1 MQLPAAYQNL
11 RNFEPGLGFQGW
23 TQAQLQSALLASG
36 IPPHVLPP
44 LLFTI
49 SLVCLLC
56 FWGMAS
62 LLAWRKSDTWIGL
75 MIIYILAGTAPGFT
89 FLASNAVESGY
100 SLLAF
105 YQKISATLI
114 WPTFF
119 VLLYLFPDG
128 RFVPRWTRFLAPL
141 PYIEFI
147 LVWWIDPKS
156 FFVTLL
162 QWTAIMFAAG
172 GIASQVYRYRRT
184 SNPSQRQ
191 QTKWVVFA
199 LGVLVVSLF
208 INLATISLDPTI
220 TIGTV
225 KRFLFDL
232 YGNYVFGV
240 IMATL
245 IPLSM
250 GISILRYRLWDI
262 DLIIRRTLLYT
273 LLSGSLG
280 VVYFGSVIV
289 LRQVS
294 GIFTG
299 ESSAALVIS
308 TLLIAALFTPLRRGL
323 QTAIDR
329 RFYRQ
334 KYDLAQSL
342 ERFSTVARNEVELA
356 ALSESLAS
364 VVTTALQPQSF
375 SLWIKPPLPNGM
387 AGQTGVGDPSTI
399 GRVMQE
405 SPSRITRLLI

>member
-1 MQLPAAYQNL
+1 
-11 RNFEPGLGFQGW
+11 
-23 TQAQLQSALLASG
+23 
-36 IPPHVLPP
+36 
-44 LLFTI
+44 
-49 SLVCLLC
+49 
-56 FWGMAS
+56 
-62 LLAWRKSDTWIGL
+62 

-208 INLATISLDPTI
+208 INQATISLDPTI